1 MSVDVVI
8 IGGGVSGLATA
19 YHLKKQGLTVRVLE
33 RQVNTGGSAVS
44 ERIGGFLMEHG
55 PSSLSVTASEATDMS
70 TALGLDG
77 DVRPLSKDVK
87 NRYLIKDGKL
97 NPISIH
103 PMGFMLSNYLS
114 VPARMRMAMEM
125 LIPHRAG
132 GPEET
137 VAEYSNRRF
146 GREFTERVIDPLVGG
161 LYAGVASELSMAAV
175 FPTLTK
181 LEREYGSLVIA
192 VLSRWLKGAKA
203 PQRRLFSWK
212 NGVGTLPTALA
223 ASLRQEIKTAAP
235 VRAIRKTASGFR
247 VEIGFD
253 ESIEAR
259 AVIIA
264 TQPHVAAGLLEPLDV
279 LGAGAAGAISAPP
292 LSVVFLGYRREQVAH
307 PLDGLG
313 YLTPS
318 TEGRN
323 ISGALFGSTMFKD
336 RAPEGH
342 VALSTYIGGAREP
355 GLASFPEKD
364 LVQMA
369 RDEFKELLGA
379 RGEPVVARVRQWPR
393 GLPQLSP
400 SHHNR
405 VKTLSSISDRV
416 PGLFVTGNYLAG
428 PAVANCLKQAE
439 ITSRGVEEHFKNIGS
454 TKQND
459 EVEFFPP
466 LTGG

>member
-1 MSVDVVI
+1 MSVDALI

-19 YHLKKQGLTVRVLE
+19 YHLKKQGLSVRILE

-55 PSSLSVTASEATDMS
+55 PSSLNVTAPEATNMS

-77 DVRPLSKDVK
+77 DIRPLSESVK
-87 NRYLIKDGKL
+87 NRYLIKNGKL

-114 VPARMRMAMEM
+114 LPARARMVMEM

-146 GREFTERVIDPLVGG
+146 GREFTDRVIEPLVGG
-161 LYAGVASELSMAAV
+161 LYAGMASELSMAAV
-175 FPTLTK
+175 FPNLAK
-181 LEREYGSLVIA
+181 MEREYGSLVIA
-192 VLSRWLKGAKA
+192 VISRWLKGGKA

-223 ASLRQEIKTAAP
+223 ASLRQEIKTGAP

-247 VEIGFD
+247 VEVGFD
-253 ESIEAR
+253 DSINAKT
-259 AVIIA
+259 VIIA

-279 LGAGAAGAISAPP
+279 LAAGAAGAISAPP
-292 LSVVFLGYRREQVAH
+292 LSVVFMGYRREQVDH

-313 YLTPS
+313 YLTPPA
-318 TEGRN
+318 EGRN
-323 ISGALFGSTMFKD
+323 LSGALFGSTMFKD
-336 RAPEGH
+336 RAPDGH
-342 VALSTYIGGAREP
+342 VALSAYIGGAREP
-355 GLASFPEKD
+355 GLAGFPKKD
-364 LVQMA
+364 LIQMA
-369 RDEFKELLGA
+369 RDEFGEFLGA
-379 RGEPVVARVRQWPR
+379 RGEPVVARVRQWSR

-400 SHHNR
+400 SHHKR
-405 VKTLSSISDRV
+405 VKTLMGISDRV
-416 PGLFVTGNYLAG
+416 PGLFLTGNYLAG
-428 PAVANCLKQAE
+428 PAIGNCLKQAE
-439 ITSRGVEEHFKNIGS
+439 TTSRGVDAYLNNLDAAIPFADNTHGALVS
-454 TKQND
+454 H
-459 EVEFFPP
+459 
-466 LTGG
+466 